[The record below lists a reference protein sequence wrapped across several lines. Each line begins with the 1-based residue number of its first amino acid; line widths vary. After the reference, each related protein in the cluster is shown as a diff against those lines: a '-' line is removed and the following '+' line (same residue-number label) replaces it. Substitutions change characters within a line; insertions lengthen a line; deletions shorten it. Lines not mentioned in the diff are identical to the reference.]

1 MAVTIQK
8 IAELSG
14 VSRGT
19 VDRVLHGRPNVNP
32 MIREKVVRA
41 AEKLGYQPPVPP
53 KSADCRQAAILIPQW
68 TDGYFNR
75 QIVSGIR
82 KALRYIA
89 DPAFVL
95 TEQPLRTMTMQE
107 LLRAMDEQIRSG
119 VDGLIIRAENTPEVR
134 AAIEQAVQQGVTVI
148 TYDADVPHSG
158 RLCHAG
164 QDLVRAGAIAA
175 GVMAR
180 LIRPPEHVLIVTG
193 NLRMEAHKGRVDG
206 FCRRLLELG
215 FSEDAYRVIETN
227 EMPELTGELVAQ
239 ALQADSRLHAV
250 YMACQPL
257 SSCIAGI
264 RKARRTTRPHIVC
277 NDLTP
282 TAKRYLREGTVDFVI
297 GQSFSQESFHAVLAM
312 YQMLLRGVQPKRE
325 LYYTDLRLITQ
336 EML

>member
-68 TDGYFNR
+68 TDGHFNR

-134 AAIEQAVQQGVTVI
+134 AAIEQANRLCI
-148 TYDADVPHSG
+148 RRCLHSG
-158 RLCHAG
+158 FLRLVLPCRRCFLRRLCVLLRFDQQH
-164 QDLVRAGAIAA
+164 QSLVRRRGFITVS
-175 GVMAR
+175 GQQ
-180 LIRPPEHVLIVTG
+180 PERQRCQQRTHRNG
-193 NLRMEAHKGRVDG
+193 
-206 FCRRLLELG
+206 
-215 FSEDAYRVIETN
+215 
-227 EMPELTGELVAQ
+227 
-239 ALQADSRLHAV
+239 LHAIPPF
-250 YMACQPL
+250 C
-257 SSCIAGI
+257 S
-264 RKARRTTRPHIVC
+264 IV
-277 NDLTP
+277 
-282 TAKRYLREGTVDFVI
+282 
-297 GQSFSQESFHAVLAM
+297 
-312 YQMLLRGVQPKRE
+312 
-325 LYYTDLRLITQ
+325 
-336 EML
+336 

>member
-53 KSADCRQAAILIPQW
+53 KSADYRQAAILIPQW
-68 TDGYFNR
+68 TDGHFNR

-82 KALRYIA
+82 KALRYIS
-89 DPAFVL
+89 DPAFIL

-134 AAIEQAVQQGVTVI
+134 AAIEQAVQKGVTVI

-175 GVMAR
+175 
-180 LIRPPEHVLIVTG
+180 
-193 NLRMEAHKGRVDG
+193 D
-206 FCRRLLELG
+206 
-215 FSEDAYRVIETN
+215 
-227 EMPELTGELVAQ
+227 
-239 ALQADSRLHAV
+239 
-250 YMACQPL
+250 
-257 SSCIAGI
+257 
-264 RKARRTTRPHIVC
+264 RKSV
-277 NDLTP
+277 
-282 TAKRYLREGTVDFVI
+282 V
-297 GQSFSQESFHAVLAM
+297 
-312 YQMLLRGVQPKRE
+312 
-325 LYYTDLRLITQ
+325 
-336 EML
+336 

>member
-41 AEKLGYQPPVPP
+41 AEKLGYQPPAPS

-68 TDGYFNR
+68 TDGHFNR

-95 TEQPLRTMTMQE
+95 AEQPLRTMTMQE

>member
-89 DPAFVL
+89 DPAFIL

-164 QDLVRAGAIAA
+164 QNLVRAGAIAA

-312 YQMLLRGVQPKRE
+312 YQMLLRGVKPKRE
-325 LYYTDLRLITQ
+325 LYYTDLGLITQ

>member
-1 MAVTIQK
+1 M
-8 IAELSG
+8 
-14 VSRGT
+14 SRGT

-68 TDGYFNR
+68 TDGHFNR

-89 DPAFVL
+89 DPAFIL

-164 QDLVRAGAIAA
+164 QNLVRAGAIAA

-193 NLRMEAHKGRVDG
+193 NLRMDADKGRVDG

-312 YQMLLRGVQPKRE
+312 YQMLLRGAKPKRE

>member
-68 TDGYFNR
+68 TDGHFNR
-75 QIVSGIR
+75 QIVNGIR

-107 LLRAMDEQIRSG
+107 LLRAIEEQIRSG

-148 TYDADVPHSG
+148 TYDADVPDSG

-257 SSCIAGI
+257 SGCIAGI

-325 LYYTDLRLITQ
+325 LYYTDLRLIKQ

>member
-89 DPAFVL
+89 DPAFIL

-206 FCRRLLELG
+206 FCRRLLELA
-215 FSEDAYRVIETN
+215 FSEEAYRVIETN

-257 SSCIAGI
+257 SGCIAGI

>member
-41 AEKLGYQPPVPP
+41 AEKLGYQSPVPP

-68 TDGYFNR
+68 TDGHFNR

-89 DPAFVL
+89 DPAFIL

-134 AAIEQAVQQGVTVI
+134 AAIEQAVQKGVTVI

-180 LIRPPEHVLIVTG
+180 LIRSPEHVLIVTG

>member
-68 TDGYFNR
+68 TDGHFNR

-82 KALRYIA
+82 KAMRYIA
-89 DPAFVL
+89 DPAFIL

-148 TYDADVPHSG
+148 TYDADVPDSG

-206 FCRRLLELG
+206 FCR
-215 FSEDAYRVIETN
+215 V
-227 EMPELTGELVAQ
+227 
-239 ALQADSRLHAV
+239 
-250 YMACQPL
+250 
-257 SSCIAGI
+257 SSSWASP
-264 RKARRTTRPHIVC
+264 KM
-277 NDLTP
+277 P
-282 TAKRYLREGTVDFVI
+282 TA
-297 GQSFSQESFHAVLAM
+297 
-312 YQMLLRGVQPKRE
+312 
-325 LYYTDLRLITQ
+325 
-336 EML
+336 

>member
-164 QDLVRAGAIAA
+164 QDLSPR
-175 GVMAR
+175 
-180 LIRPPEHVLIVTG
+180 
-193 NLRMEAHKGRVDG
+193 GRNR
-206 FCRRLLELG
+206 CRRYGAAHSSARARSHCHRKSAYGGPQGPRGRLSAAVCSSLG
-215 FSEDAYRVIETN
+215 FSEDAYQRDRDQRNARTHRAN
-227 EMPELTGELVAQ
+227 SSRRRFRLGQPPARRLYGLPA
-239 ALQADSRLHAV
+239 ALRLHRRHPKSAPRRPAA
-250 YMACQPL
+250 YRLQRPH
-257 SSCIAGI
+257 
-264 RKARRTTRPHIVC
+264 ARREAVSARRHGGFRRSVRPSRRSRS
-277 NDLTP
+277 TP
-282 TAKRYLREGTVDFVI
+282 CWRCIKCCCA
-297 GQSFSQESFHAVLAM
+297 A
-312 YQMLLRGVQPKRE
+312 
-325 LYYTDLRLITQ
+325 
-336 EML
+336 

>member
-89 DPAFVL
+89 DPAFIL

-119 VDGLIIRAENTPEVR
+119 VDGLIIRAENTPE
-134 AAIEQAVQQGVTVI
+134 AVQQGVTVI
-148 TYDADVPHSG
+148 TYDADVPDSG

-257 SSCIAGI
+257 SGCIAGI

-282 TAKRYLREGTVDFVI
+282 TAKRYLREGTVDLVI

-312 YQMLLRGVQPKRE
+312 YQMLLRGVKPKRE

>member
-89 DPAFVL
+89 DPSFVL

-239 ALQADSRLHAV
+239 ALQADSHLHAV

-257 SSCIAGI
+257 SGCIAGI

-312 YQMLLRGVQPKRE
+312 YQMLLRGVKPKRE

>member
-8 IAELSG
+8 ISELSG

-68 TDGYFNR
+68 TDGHFNR

-89 DPAFVL
+89 DPAFIL

-134 AAIEQAVQQGVTVI
+134 AASEQAVQQGVTVI

-164 QDLVRAGAIAA
+164 QNLVRAGAIAA

-312 YQMLLRGVQPKRE
+312 YQMLLRGAKPKRE

>member
-53 KSADCRQAAILIPQW
+53 KSADYRQAAILIPQW
-68 TDGYFNR
+68 TDGHFNR

-227 EMPELTGELVAQ
+227 EMPELTGELVARRAGRQ
-239 ALQADSRLHAV
+239 PPARRL
-250 YMACQPL
+250 YGRQPL
-257 SSCIAGI
+257 SGCIAGI
-264 RKARRTTRPHIVC
+264 QARRTTRPHIVC

-282 TAKRYLREGTVDFVI
+282 TAKRICARERWI
-297 GQSFSQESFHAVLAM
+297 S
-312 YQMLLRGVQPKRE
+312 
-325 LYYTDLRLITQ
+325 
-336 EML
+336 

>member
-312 YQMLLRGVQPKRE
+312 YQMLLRGAKPKRE

>member
-8 IAELSG
+8 ISELSG

-68 TDGYFNR
+68 TDGHFNR

-89 DPAFVL
+89 DPAFIL

-164 QDLVRAGAIAA
+164 QNLVRAGAIAA

-325 LYYTDLRLITQ
+325 LYYTDLGLITQ

>member
-8 IAELSG
+8 ISELSG

-68 TDGYFNR
+68 TDGHFNR

-89 DPAFVL
+89 DPAFIL

-148 TYDADVPHSG
+148 TYDADV
-158 RLCHAG
+158 G
-164 QDLVRAGAIAA
+164 QNLVRAGAIAA

-312 YQMLLRGVQPKRE
+312 YQMLLRGAKPKRE

>member
-41 AEKLGYQPPVPP
+41 AEKLGYQPPAPS

-68 TDGYFNR
+68 TDGHFNR

-95 TEQPLRTMTMQE
+95 AEQPLRTMTMQE

-215 FSEDAYRVIETN
+215 FSEDAYRMIETN

-312 YQMLLRGVQPKRE
+312 YQMLLRGAKPKRE

>member
-32 MIREKVVRA
+32 MIREKVVRV

-89 DPAFVL
+89 DPAFIL

-107 LLRAMDEQIRSG
+107 LLRAMDEQICSG

-134 AAIEQAVQQGVTVI
+134 AAIEQAVQKGVTVI

-257 SSCIAGI
+257 SGCIAGI
-264 RKARRTTRPHIVC
+264 RKARRTTRPHSVC

-312 YQMLLRGVQPKRE
+312 YQMLLRGVKPKRE
-325 LYYTDLRLITQ
+325 LYYTNLGLITQ

>member
-68 TDGYFNR
+68 TDRHFNR

-89 DPAFVL
+89 DPSFVL

-164 QDLVRAGAIAA
+164 QNLVRAGAIAA

-257 SSCIAGI
+257 SGCIAGI

>member
-107 LLRAMDEQIRSG
+107 LLRAIEEQIRSG

-148 TYDADVPHSG
+148 TYDADVPDSG

-257 SSCIAGI
+257 SGCIAGI

-312 YQMLLRGVQPKRE
+312 YQMLLRGVKPKRE

-336 EML
+336 ERL

>member
-68 TDGYFNR
+68 TDGHFNR

-89 DPAFVL
+89 DPSFVL

-164 QDLVRAGAIAA
+164 QNLVRAGAIAA

-257 SSCIAGI
+257 SGCIAGI

>member
-68 TDGYFNR
+68 TDGHFNR

-107 LLRAMDEQIRSG
+107 LLRAMDEQISSG
-119 VDGLIIRAENTPEVR
+119 VDGLIIRAENTPEVPRRHR
-134 AAIEQAVQQGVTVI
+134 ASSAARRDVI
-148 TYDADVPHSG
+148 TYDADV
-158 RLCHAG
+158 RTAAVCARG
-164 QDLVRAGAIAA
+164 QDLVRAGRYRRRCHGATHPGRPSTFSLSPEICVWRPTKAA
-175 GVMAR
+175 WTAFAR
-180 LIRPPEHVLIVTG
+180 PSAR
-193 NLRMEAHKGRVDG
+193 
-206 FCRRLLELG
+206 
-215 FSEDAYRVIETN
+215 
-227 EMPELTGELVAQ
+227 
-239 ALQADSRLHAV
+239 
-250 YMACQPL
+250 
-257 SSCIAGI
+257 AG
-264 RKARRTTRPHIVC
+264 
-277 NDLTP
+277 
-282 TAKRYLREGTVDFVI
+282 
-297 GQSFSQESFHAVLAM
+297 
-312 YQMLLRGVQPKRE
+312 LLRRCLPR
-325 LYYTDLRLITQ
+325 D
-336 EML
+336 

>member
-1 MAVTIQK
+1 MDIIQTLAQELDKNPQHVENVVRLLDEGNTIPF
-8 IAELSG
+8 IARYRKE
-14 VSRGT
+14 
-19 VDRVLHGRPNVNP
+19 LHGA
-32 MIREKVVRA
+32 M
-41 AEKLGYQPPVPP
+41 
-53 KSADCRQAAILIPQW
+53 DD
-68 TDGYFNR
+68 T
-75 QIVSGIR
+75 
-82 KALRYIA
+82 ALRTLA
-89 DPAFVL
+89 DRL
-95 TEQPLRTMTMQE
+95 QYLRNLDKRRE
-107 LLRAMDEQIRSG
+107 
-119 VDGLIIRAENTPEVR
+119 EVR

-257 SSCIAGI
+257 SGCIAGI

>member
-41 AEKLGYQPPVPP
+41 AEKLGYQPPAPP

-134 AAIEQAVQQGVTVI
+134 AAIEQAVQKGVTVI

-206 FCRRLLELG
+206 FCRRLFELG

-257 SSCIAGI
+257 SGCIAGI

-312 YQMLLRGVQPKRE
+312 YQMLLRGVKPKRE

>member
-41 AEKLGYQPPVPP
+41 AEKLGYQSPVPP

-68 TDGYFNR
+68 TDGHFNR

-89 DPAFVL
+89 DPAFIL

-107 LLRAMDEQIRSG
+107 LLRAMAEHIRSG
-119 VDGLIIRAENTPEVR
+119 VDGVIIRAANTPEVR
-134 AAIEQAVQQGVTVI
+134 AAIEQAVQKGVTVI

>member
-107 LLRAMDEQIRSG
+107 LLRAIDEQIRTG

-257 SSCIAGI
+257 SGCIAGI

-312 YQMLLRGVQPKRE
+312 YQMLLRGVKPKRE

>member
-68 TDGYFNR
+68 TDGHFNR

-107 LLRAMDEQIRSG
+107 LLRAIEEQIRSG

-257 SSCIAGI
+257 SGCIAGI

-282 TAKRYLREGTVDFVI
+282 TAKRYLREGTVDSVI
-297 GQSFSQESFHAVLAM
+297 GKSSSQEPYHAGM
-312 YQMLLRGVQPKRE
+312 DM
-325 LYYTDLRLITQ
+325 
-336 EML
+336 

>member
-107 LLRAMDEQIRSG
+107 LLRAMDEQSRSG

-148 TYDADVPHSG
+148 TYDADVPDSG

-257 SSCIAGI
+257 SGCIAGI

-312 YQMLLRGVQPKRE
+312 YQMLLRGVKPKRE

>member
-41 AEKLGYQPPVPP
+41 ARKTRLPASVPP

-68 TDGYFNR
+68 TDGHFNR

-107 LLRAMDEQIRSG
+107 LLRAIEEQIRSG

-257 SSCIAGI
+257 SGCIAGI

-312 YQMLLRGVQPKRE
+312 
-325 LYYTDLRLITQ
+325 
-336 EML
+336 

>member
-89 DPAFVL
+89 DPAFIL

-134 AAIEQAVQQGVTVI
+134 AAIEQAVQKGVTVI

>member
-41 AEKLGYQPPVPP
+41 AEKLGYQSPVPP

-89 DPAFVL
+89 DPAFIL

-107 LLRAMDEQIRSG
+107 LLRAIEEQIRSG

-148 TYDADVPHSG
+148 TYDADVPDSG
-158 RLCHAG
+158 RLCYVG

-180 LIRPPEHVLIVTG
+180 LIRPPEHVLIVSG
-193 NLRMEAHKGRVDG
+193 NLRMESHKGRVDG

-215 FSEDAYRVIETN
+215 FSEDAYQVIETN
-227 EMPELTGELVAQ
+227 EMPDLTSELVAQ
-239 ALQADSRLHAV
+239 SLVSDSRLHAV
-250 YMACQPL
+250 YMANQPL
-257 SSCIAGI
+257 SGCISGI
-264 RKARRTTRPHIVC
+264 RKARRAVRPHIIC

-282 TAKRYLREGTVDFVI
+282 AAKRYLRDGTVDFVV
-297 GQSFSQESFHAVLAM
+297 GQTFSQESFQAVLAM
-312 YQMLLRGVQPKRE
+312 YQMLLHGVKPKRE

>member
-8 IAELSG
+8 ISELSG

-68 TDGYFNR
+68 TDGHFNR

-82 KALRYIA
+82 KALRYIS
-89 DPAFVL
+89 DPAFIL

-215 FSEDAYRVIETN
+215 FSEDAYRMIETN

-312 YQMLLRGVQPKRE
+312 YQMLLRGAKPKRE

>member
-41 AEKLGYQPPVPP
+41 AEKLGYQPPAPS

-68 TDGYFNR
+68 TDGHFNR

-95 TEQPLRTMTMQE
+95 AEQPLRTMTMQE

-257 SSCIAGI
+257 SGCIAGI

-325 LYYTDLRLITQ
+325 LYYTDLGLITQ